1 MDNNMFFV
9 ENYAPIV
16 VYSVSKKEFA
26 SAIAFINMRATLQ
39 IIFEAIVQVQNRWS

>member
-1 MDNNMFFV
+1 M
-9 ENYAPIV
+9 PPLLSIQCQ
-16 VYSVSKKEFA
+16 KKEFA